1 MADKSMDKKIIF
13 LILAMVWLVVGS
25 PMDQKQRAYAAPVG
39 ASAGANEPLV
49 FDPLEVDPSA
59 LPNMRDLPTPGAL
72 VKHDRPRKYT
82 GIIKNN
88 SNCDV
93 SLYSGNSDGVLI
105 IPARSWI
112 EYISWKRR
120 FELTAY
126 CNGKPY
132 YCLNINANPKCYP
145 FMCQNYDFMAEIVK
159 PGGVEGV
166 QSYPGKKLKRRVH
179 KAKALG

>member
-1 MADKSMDKKIIF
+1 MDKKIIF
-13 LILAMVWLVVGS
+13 LMLALVWLVVGL
-25 PMDQKQRAYAAPVG
+25 PTDQAQRAYAAPVG
-39 ASAGANEPLV
+39 ASAGGNAPPV
-49 FDPLEVDPSA
+49 FDPFELDPSA

-126 CNGKPY
+126 CDSKPY
-132 YCLNINANPKCYP
+132 YCLNINANPNCYP